1 MVIPRRVEGPRVF
14 CRSPSVLRP
23 RRLGGLCPGWGD
35 SWYMAH
41 RRGTQAFQV
50 MGPPGDMGPSSPCL
64 RPWEFESKSLL
75 VSVICS
81 RRGKISGV

>member
-64 RPWEFESKSLL
+64 RPWEFESSLL